1 MKKNILKFHYVYYL
15 KSSFCRQKFW
25 KRVLFFNI
33 ILKTALSFIFI
44 PKPINTSLWLHVNY
58 TVISFANSI
67 STFRWTWQKSYY
79 ITLKWFHSM
88 FRWCVWTKL
97 KPTLWKMLGERTMP
111 SYQWNMHEW
120 LWERLPRVKLHRR
133 SALTSVH
140 NLFTSIFLRVIWTSI
155 PCLIK

>member
-1 MKKNILKFHYVYYL
+1 MFSCLSNVYYHKKYIRNRFRNRNLSFKKMKKNILKFHYVYYL

-25 KRVLFFNI
+25 KRFLFFNI

-58 TVISFANSI
+58 TVISFANYSI
-67 STFRWTWQKSYY
+67 STFRWHLHKMSIVWTWQKSYY

-97 KPTLWKMLGERTMP
+97 
-111 SYQWNMHEW
+111 
-120 LWERLPRVKLHRR
+120 
-133 SALTSVH
+133 
-140 NLFTSIFLRVIWTSI
+140 
-155 PCLIK
+155 